1 LEQYR
6 FMHYTEQLKKIKKCL
21 DNGITIYPVTIDKY
35 YHIGKRKI
43 NYVKIEINVNGTKKL
58 GKEEYRQDETLSNKV
73 FELYEVLSL
82 KLVS

>member
-1 LEQYR
+1 
-6 FMHYTEQLKKIKKCL
+6 MSYTEQLKKVKKCL

-43 NYVKIEINVNGTKKL
+43 NYVKIEINNNCVKKL
-58 GKEEYRQDETLSNKV
+58 GKEEYRQDETLTNKV
-73 FELYEVLSL
+73 FELYKILSL